1 MILCEDDYPR
11 ILDQICDYLTAGE
24 VELSF
29 VDAEEMKEINVR
41 QRGIYETTDV
51 LSFPL
56 EMQLHAPLG
65 CIVINTELV
74 AAKALTRSE
83 ERRVG
88 KECRSRWSPYH

>member
-41 QRGIYETTDV
+41 QRGIY
-51 LSFPL
+51 
-56 EMQLHAPLG
+56 
-65 CIVINTELV
+65 
-74 AAKALTRSE
+74 
-83 ERRVG
+83 
-88 KECRSRWSPYH
+88 